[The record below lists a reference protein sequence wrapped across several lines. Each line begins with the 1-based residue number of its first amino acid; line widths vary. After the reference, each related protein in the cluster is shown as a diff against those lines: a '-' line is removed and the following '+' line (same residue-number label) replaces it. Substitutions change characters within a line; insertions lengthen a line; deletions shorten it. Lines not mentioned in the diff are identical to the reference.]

1 MIGTP
6 WLLWMYSCPD
16 PYNLTSALR
25 SAKKDFFSN
34 LAKNIHSP
42 KDFWSAY
49 HKLSP
54 NHQRIPPQITLKHH
68 SAEKPIEKANLF
80 NNFFASCF
88 SKPSQPLPIPSPTTQ
103 AVSLLSIHCSV
114 LEVEQQLLHYKQKT
128 ASGPDG
134 ISSIMLRNTASSIA
148 PQLSTL
154 FNLSLSQGKV
164 PSAWKVS
171 NVTPIHKA
179 GDKSDVSNYRPISL
193 LSLISK
199 VLERIVHNQISLHLT
214 SNKLLSNNQFGFR
227 SGFSTQDALLT
238 VTNDWHQL
246 LSKNRQVGA
255 VFFDIRKAF
264 DSVPHNQIIKSLSKH
279 GISGPLLTWLSDY
292 LSNRSQRVVLE
303 GASSTPCR
311 VTSGVPQGSILG
323 PLLFIIFMDSL
334 NEIKLCPG
342 TKLILYADDIL
353 LYRPVISD
361 NDLTQLQ
368 QDINAVHNWTIQHGL
383 LLNNKKTNVLPITR
397 SMNAIPLT
405 LSISNQQIPIVECF
419 KYLGVTIS
427 KNLSW
432 SQHITNTV
440 RTSKQQLG
448 LLHRKLKDA
457 SQQSKHTIYRST
469 VLPKLEYCAAVWDP
483 HQSTLTKKL
492 ENTQSFACKIITKEW
507 KSDYTSLLNKLQLK
521 SLKDRRNIQKLKV
534 CFKIINNKSCIPP
547 SVFSPHPS
555 PSPRHPHSQILF
567 IPHVGTSSHK
577 HSFFLD
583 VIPKWNSLPPEVINS
598 SSDSSFKSNLS
609 SFLCNNYY
617 N

>member
-1 MIGTP
+1 
-6 WLLWMYSCPD
+6 
-16 PYNLTSALR
+16 
-25 SAKKDFFSN
+25 
-34 LAKNIHSP
+34 
-42 KDFWSAY
+42 
-49 HKLSP
+49 
-54 NHQRIPPQITLKHH
+54 
-68 SAEKPIEKANLF
+68 
-80 NNFFASCF
+80 
-88 SKPSQPLPIPSPTTQ
+88 
-103 AVSLLSIHCSV
+103 
-114 LEVEQQLLHYKQKT
+114 
-128 ASGPDG
+128 
-134 ISSIMLRNTASSIA
+134 
-148 PQLSTL
+148 
-154 FNLSLSQGKV
+154 
-164 PSAWKVS
+164 
-171 NVTPIHKA
+171 
-179 GDKSDVSNYRPISL
+179 
-193 LSLISK
+193 
-199 VLERIVHNQISLHLT
+199 
-214 SNKLLSNNQFGFR
+214 
-227 SGFSTQDALLT
+227 
-238 VTNDWHQL
+238 
-246 LSKNRQVGA
+246 
-255 VFFDIRKAF
+255 
-264 DSVPHNQIIKSLSKH
+264 
-279 GISGPLLTWLSDY
+279 
-292 LSNRSQRVVLE
+292 
-303 GASSTPCR
+303 
-311 VTSGVPQGSILG
+311 
-323 PLLFIIFMDSL
+323 MDSL

-368 QDINAVHNWTIQHGL
+368 QDINAVHNWTTQHGL

-492 ENTQSFACKIITKEW
+492 ENTQSFACKIITNKW

-547 SVFSPHPS
+547 SVFSSHPS